1 MLQSFSL
8 WVFLLGGEFH
18 NWAPYQSKRCNIMD
32 HLSIPIPN
40 PSVISQE
47 IFSGEAVLVN
57 LDNAASLALNPSGL
71 VVWQF
76 VDGQRSVAKILAAV
90 RSYYQDVPDTMEAE
104 VTTLLN
110 TLEEGGF
117 IGFEWEPEIK

>member
-1 MLQSFSL
+1 
-8 WVFLLGGEFH
+8 
-18 NWAPYQSKRCNIMD
+18 MD

-57 LDNAASLALNPSGL
+57 LDSAASLALNPSGL

-90 RSYYQDVPDTMEAE
+90 RSYYQGVPDTMEAE
-104 VTTLLN
+104 VTALLDTLSD
-110 TLEEGGF
+110 GGF
-117 IGFEWEPEIK
+117 IGFEREPETK